1 MEKEILKIADDANNG
16 LSNPLGAY
24 VELKRLEKA
33 VKMCL
38 ESVKP
43 YAVAEA
49 NKYHE
54 NSFTEFGATIE
65 KRNAPGTWNFK
76 HIDEWANATKK
87 VKAIEE
93 MAKDAYKQSLKGK
106 TITDNDGV
114 IVKEAI
120 YTTGESIIAVK
131 L

>member
-76 HIDEWANATKK
+76 LERLARRVEPTGN
-87 VKAIEE
+87 VLEE
-93 MAKDAYKQSLKGK
+93 EASLAKRG
-106 TITDNDGV
+106 
-114 IVKEAI
+114 
-120 YTTGESIIAVK
+120 TGELLEETAEAS
-131 L
+131 